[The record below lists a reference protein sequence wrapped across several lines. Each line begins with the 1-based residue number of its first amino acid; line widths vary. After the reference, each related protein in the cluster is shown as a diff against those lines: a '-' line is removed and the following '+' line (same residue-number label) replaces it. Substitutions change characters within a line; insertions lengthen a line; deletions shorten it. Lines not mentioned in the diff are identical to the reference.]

1 MPTPVL
7 LETPVRPPRWWAGLG
22 VSVLA
27 HATVVLL
34 AIGVLSGP
42 PGEEPRPASP
52 REVAT
57 VLLAPPVSEP
67 PVVHELPEPH
77 PTPPPP
83 PPPPAAPPAPEAPEH
98 DEAAATSPESAPAEP
113 DPVPPA
119 SEPAPQP
126 AATPAPVRPPETTT
140 TTSAAATPS
149 LEEEARRLF
158 GGGRRVASPGPVA
171 TTGQPVSAVF
181 DGTPCPVDEQ
191 AARDSA
197 GRPILERLAGRV
209 FSETGLP
216 LPGAHLQILGTGYS
230 AFSNDHGD
238 FVLSYDRSLLST
250 CRSQLV
256 RVSAPGFRAQTLM
269 LARGAGTNTVRMPR
283 R

>member
-1 MPTPVL
+1 MPTPIL
-7 LETPVRPPRWWAGLG
+7 LETPVRPTRWWAGLG

-27 HATVVLL
+27 HALVALLVV
-34 AIGVLSGP
+34 GVLGGP
-42 PGEEPRPASP
+42 PAEEPHRASP

-67 PVVHELPEPH
+67 PVVHDLPEPQ
-77 PTPPPP
+77 PAPP
-83 PPPPAAPPAPEAPEH
+83 PPPPATPPAPEAPEH
-98 DEAAATSPESAPAEP
+98 DEAAATAPETAPAAPEP
-113 DPVPPA
+113 APPA
-119 SEPAPQP
+119 SVATPQP
-126 AATPAPVRPPETTT
+126 AASPSPIRPPETTT
-140 TTSAAATPS
+140 TTTSAATPS
-149 LEEEARRLF
+149 LEDEARRLF

-171 TTGQPVSAVF
+171 SAGQPVSVTF
-181 DGTPCPVDEQ
+181 EGTPCPVDEQ
-191 AARDSA
+191 PARDSA

-209 FSETGLP
+209 FSEAGLP

-230 AFSNDHGD
+230 AFSNDRGD
-238 FVLSYDRSLLST
+238 FVLSYDRGLLST